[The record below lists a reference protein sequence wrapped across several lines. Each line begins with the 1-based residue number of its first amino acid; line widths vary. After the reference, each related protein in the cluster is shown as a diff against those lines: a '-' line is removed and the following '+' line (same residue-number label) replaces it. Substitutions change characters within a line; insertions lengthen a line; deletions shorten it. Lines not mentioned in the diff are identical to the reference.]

1 MTALTPADLP
11 TAALLDDGSVDTDA
25 LMARLVREWSAAGV
39 RVRGLTMEWD
49 RGEDSCASP
58 MELVDVHTAD
68 RYLVSQSLGR
78 EAQGCRAD
86 PQGFARAGDVLRRA
100 LSEAPDLVVCNRFG
114 GLEAEGEG
122 LRAELLDLMS
132 AGVPLLT
139 IVSGR
144 YRAAWD
150 EFTGGAP
157 VLPATAEAA
166 RAWWAAV
173 RPDAG
178 TAQAATAAAGTTA

>member
-1 MTALTPADLP
+1 MTDPADLP
-11 TAALLDDGSVDTDA
+11 AAALLDDGSVDTDA
-25 LMARLVREWSAAGV
+25 LMAALARAWQDEGV
-39 RVRGLTMEWD
+39 RVRGLTMVWE
-49 RGEDSCASP
+49 RGDDSCASP

-68 RYLVSQSLGR
+68 RYLVSQPLGTG
-78 EAQGCRAD
+78 ALGCRAD
-86 PQGFARAGDVLRRA
+86 PQGFARAGGVLRRA
-100 LSEAPDLVVCNRFG
+100 LGEAPDLVVCNRFG

-122 LRAELLDLMS
+122 LRAELLALMS

-166 RAWWAAV
+166 RAWWVAV
-173 RPDAG
+173 RP
-178 TAQAATAAAGTTA
+178 TPGTTDSAAPVVAADA